1 MWPAYRGQSTGRW
14 ASPMKGI
21 TCSNDKAPLRERP
34 AWLRER
40 WSKGRRL
47 TAVGPR
53 LCSILIA
60 VEELS
65 YRPTLMCKL
74 LQSAAAPGRKEL

>member
-1 MWPAYRGQSTGRW
+1 MG
-14 ASPMKGI
+14 KGG
-21 TCSNDKAPLRERP
+21 
-34 AWLRER
+34 
-40 WSKGRRL
+40 KGGGKG
-47 TAVGPR
+47 TSIDCAVGLR

-74 LQSAAAPGRKEL
+74 FQSAVTEAMTRLLSLDGCILVGNRGVWQKTSRESVPIQS